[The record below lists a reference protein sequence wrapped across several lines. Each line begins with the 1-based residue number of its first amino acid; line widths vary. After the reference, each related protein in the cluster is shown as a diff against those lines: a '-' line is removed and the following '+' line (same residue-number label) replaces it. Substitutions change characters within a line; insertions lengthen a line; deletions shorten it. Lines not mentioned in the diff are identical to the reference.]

1 MRLMVPSG
9 LPDIRITDTIEKHHR
24 RLCDLMHRDFKHE
37 PTDAEVTR
45 WLLQTD
51 SLTPWLATVGTVTK
65 KELSKAVTEL
75 VVTLPARES
84 DAFERFL
91 TESVINW
98 VFFTQTRNYRRVVPG
113 GRAAMISYKD
123 YGDVVGPSG
132 SRIKRATRNA
142 GRLVWATDKDHAL
155 DGLFEF
161 WVLEEKWSP
170 ALERE
175 IEDEYRVELERG
187 SRAA

>member
-1 MRLMVPSG
+1 
-9 LPDIRITDTIEKHHR
+9 
-24 RLCDLMHRDFKHE
+24 
-37 PTDAEVTR
+37 
-45 WLLQTD
+45 
-51 SLTPWLATVGTVTK
+51 
-65 KELSKAVTEL
+65 
-75 VVTLPARES
+75 
-84 DAFERFL
+84 
-91 TESVINW
+91 
-98 VFFTQTRNYRRVVPG
+98 
-113 GRAAMISYKD
+113 
-123 YGDVVGPSG
+123 
-132 SRIKRATRNA
+132 TRNA